1 MLVARIPNAT
11 RVLGAPSDWDKSK
24 QGACCG
30 LPIQDMDT
38 SAGPGMMSLWE
49 PTPDELARLNAGAKV
64 SLIVLG
70 TAHPPVSLS
79 VGMPPKEGE

>member
-11 RVLGAPSDWDKSK
+11 RVLGAPSGWDKSK
-24 QGACCG
+24 QGTCGG

-49 PTPDELARLNAGAKV
+49 PTPDELERLKAGAKV
-64 SLIVLG
+64 SLLVLG
-70 TAHPPVSLS
+70 TVHPPVSVA
-79 VGMPPKEGE
+79 VGMPPKE